1 MLSDL
6 HVLLIG
12 AGTLGCAVAR
22 CLVGWGVQNITFVD
36 SGVVS
41 PSNPTRQCLY
51 RWKEAAER
59 NRMKATLAAEEL
71 KAINPAIN
79 SHGVIFEVPMPDHV
93 VQGEM
98 EKEEMERL
106 VEEKVKRLCDLID
119 THDVVFL
126 LTDSRESRWLPSL
139 LCCIARKLCIN
150 IALGGDS
157 IIIQRYGLDFEV
169 YAKEGLK
176 QLKSLHT
183 LLSGKCTMDDD
194 YMKRE
199 SCYFCSGILSPVD
212 SLTDRDIDQLCTT
225 TRIGLTYIA
234 SGFAVE
240 LLINFLHKKGESTLG
255 ITPNQVRKGM
265 CIERQIRMSLIDFK
279 LMNCSTP
286 SLSNCTCCCQSIQ
299 KWCLEGGTKFIAKCI
314 INTNYIQKCS
324 HAHAACKCSG
334 ESPIMEIE

>member
-6 HVLLIG
+6 RVLLIG
-12 AGTLGCAVAR
+12 AGTLGCAMAR

-36 SGVVS
+36 NGVVA

-51 RWKEAAER
+51 TWKEAVER
-59 NRMKATLAAEEL
+59 NRMKATVAAEEL

-79 SHGVIFEVPMPDHV
+79 SHGVVFEVPMPDHV
-93 VQGEM
+93 VQGDM
-98 EKEEMERL
+98 EKEEMERV
-106 VEEKVKRLCDLID
+106 VERKVNHLCDLID

-126 LTDSRESRWLPSL
+126 LTDTRESRWLPSL

-157 IIIQRYGLDFEV
+157 LVIQRYGLDSEV

-183 LLSGKCTMDDD
+183 LLSGKCTVDED
-194 YMKRE
+194 YLKRD
-199 SCYFCSGILSPVD
+199 SCYFCSDILSPVD

-234 SGFAVE
+234 SGLAVE
-240 LLINFLHKKGESTLG
+240 LFINFLHNKGESSLG
-255 ITPNQVRKGM
+255 NTPNQVRNGKS
-265 CIERQIRMSLIDFK
+265 IEKQIRMSLIDFA
-279 LMNCSTP
+279 LMNYSTP
-286 SLSNCTCCCQSIQ
+286 SFSNCTCCCQSIQ
-299 KWCLEGGTKFIAKCI
+299 KWCLEGGTKFIARCI
-314 INTNYIQKCS
+314 INTNYIQRAS
-324 HAHAACKCSG
+324 HVNTTCKCS
-334 ESPIMEIE
+334 EVSPIMEIE